1 MQISVRLV
9 RPSEPSEMRFNT
21 PGYPRSAEVWKLL
34 DTYPRST
41 AREIVNVYI
50 DEHEVSVQ
58 LFELLPRSTTWNQR
72 PVNGSWKR
80 ANAFTGRW
88 FQVVDLGSTDRF
100 GCVTGRI
107 SSTSMVAMAYQPMA
121 RHHEIPLVL
130 PSSGCTQL
138 AVSPPGSS

>member
-80 ANAFTGRW
+80 ANAFTR
-88 FQVVDLGSTDRF
+88 VCTLVSSTGRF